1 MQVNVVDVSSL
12 NTHAAKNGRTYQSI
26 EIMYK
31 NDQGQAQS
39 KKLMSFA
46 NPGVFKAAQEWQKGD
61 VVHVSTEKDAN
72 GYWQWTAVGDAETT
86 TDNRGGDTA
95 AAPQAKA
102 SAPTTR
108 VTGSNYETKEERA
121 ARQVMIV
128 RQSSLSNAVATLA
141 LERNEPSTASA
152 NDVISLAKLYEGY
165 VLGLASTNSGAS
177 SFANDV
183 TDIEDIP
190 F

>member
-1 MQVNVVDVSSL
+1 MQVNVVDVSNL
-12 NTHAAKNGRTYQSI
+12 NTHTAKNGRQYQSI

-46 NPGVFKAAQEWQKGD
+46 NPAVFKAAQDWAKGD

-72 GYWQWTAVGDAETT
+72 GYWQWTAVGGADEVS
-86 TDNRGGDTA
+86 DTRSD
-95 AAPQAKA
+95 
-102 SAPTTR
+102 SAPAAQGNASTAKTR

-141 LERNEPSTASA
+141 IEGSQASA
-152 NDVISLAKLYEGY
+152 NDVISLAKLFEGY
-165 VLGLASTNSGAS
+165 VLDEESSGNKSFDTLAN
-177 SFANDV
+177 
-183 TDIEDIP
+183 DIP

>member
-12 NTHAAKNGRTYQSI
+12 NTHSAKNGRQYQSI

-31 NDQGQAQS
+31 NDAGQAQN

-46 NPGVFKAAQEWQKGD
+46 NPAVFKAAQTWQKGD

-72 GYWQWTAVGDAETT
+72 GYWQWTAVGNDAADV
-86 TDNRGGDTA
+86 TDKRDDGTSQGSTQA
-95 AAPQAKA
+95 AS
-102 SAPTTR
+102 SAPTR
-108 VTGSNYETKEERA
+108 VSGSNYETKDERA

-141 LERNEPSTASA
+141 IEGSKATA
-152 NDVISLAKLYEGY
+152 NDVVSLAKLYEGY
-165 VLGLASTNSGAS
+165 VLGKEAEPASIAELES
-177 SFANDV
+177 
-183 TDIEDIP
+183 DIP

>member
-12 NTHAAKNGRTYQSI
+12 NTHAAKNGRQYQSL

-46 NPGVFKAAQEWQKGD
+46 NPAVFKAAQEWQKGD
-61 VVHVSTEKDAN
+61 VIHVSTEKDAN

-86 TDNRGGDTA
+86 SDNRGDNA
-95 AAPQAKA
+95 VPPQAKA

-183 TDIEDIP
+183 SDIEDIP

>member
-12 NTHAAKNGRTYQSI
+12 NTHSAKNGRQYQSI

-46 NPGVFKAAQEWQKGD
+46 NPAVFKAAQAWQKGD
-61 VVHVSTEKDAN
+61 VIHVSTEKDTN
-72 GYWQWTAVGDAETT
+72 GYWQWTAIGSAEGVTDTRNDTDAP
-86 TDNRGGDTA
+86 A
-95 AAPQAKA
+95 QAQVSSTK
-102 SAPTTR
+102 TR
-108 VTGSNYETKEERA
+108 VTGSNYETKDERA

-128 RQSSLSNAVATLA
+128 RQSSLANAVSTLA
-141 LERNEPSTASA
+141 LSGSQASA

-165 VLGLASTNSGAS
+165 VLSDSTQVDSIDDIS
-177 SFANDV
+177 S
-183 TDIEDIP
+183 DIP

>member
-12 NTHAAKNGRTYQSI
+12 NTHQAKNGRQYQSI

-46 NPGVFKAAQEWQKGD
+46 NPAVFKAAQAWGKGD
-61 VVHVSTEKDAN
+61 VIHVSTEKDPN
-72 GYWQWTAVGDAETT
+72 GYWQWTAVGTADTT
-86 TDNRGGDTA
+86 SDNRGDDSSVA
-95 AAPQAKA
+95 AAPTQAKA
-102 SAPTTR
+102 ATR
-108 VTGSNYETKEERA
+108 VSGSNYETKDERA

-141 LERNEPSTASA
+141 IEGSKATA
-152 NDVISLAKLYEGY
+152 NDVISLAKLYEGF
-165 VLGLASTNSGAS
+165 VLDKQVE
-177 SFANDV
+177 ANNIADL
-183 TDIEDIP
+183 ESDIP

>member
-12 NTHAAKNGRTYQSI
+12 NTHQAKNGRQYQSI

-46 NPGVFKAAQEWQKGD
+46 NPAVFKAAQDWAKGD
-61 VVHVSTEKDAN
+61 VIHVSTEKDQN
-72 GYWQWTAVGDAETT
+72 GYWQWTAVGTADTT
-86 TDNRGGDTA
+86 TDNRGDDSSSAT
-95 AAPQAKA
+95 PTQAKA
-102 SAPTTR
+102 ATR
-108 VTGSNYETKEERA
+108 VSGSNYETKDERA

-141 LERNEPSTASA
+141 IEGSKATA
-152 NDVISLAKLYEGY
+152 NDVVSLAKLYEGY
-165 VLGLASTNSGAS
+165 VLGSEPSGAS
-177 SFANDV
+177 INDL
-183 TDIEDIP
+183 ESDIP

>member
-12 NTHAAKNGRTYQSI
+12 NTHAAKNGRQYQSI

-31 NDQGQAQS
+31 NDAGQAQN

-46 NPGVFKAAQEWQKGD
+46 NPAVFKAAQSWAKGD
-61 VVHVSTEKDAN
+61 VIHVSTEKDQN
-72 GYWQWTAVGDAETT
+72 GYWQWTAVGDANTT
-86 TDNRGGDTA
+86 TDKRDDGTA
-95 AAPQAKA
+95 QGTTQAASSTS
-102 SAPTTR
+102 SAPTR
-108 VTGSNYETKEERA
+108 VSGSNYETKDERA

-141 LERNEPSTASA
+141 IEGSKATA
-152 NDVISLAKLYEGY
+152 NDVISLAKLYEGF
-165 VLGLASTNSGAS
+165 VLGQQEE
-177 SFANDV
+177 ANDIA
-183 TDIEDIP
+183 DLESDIP

>member
-12 NTHAAKNGRTYQSI
+12 NTHSAKNGRTYQSI

-46 NPGVFKAAQEWQKGD
+46 NPSVFKAAQEWAKGD
-61 VVHVSTEKDAN
+61 VVHVSTEKDQN
-72 GYWQWTAVGDAETT
+72 GYWQWTAVGEADTVL
-86 TDNRGGDTA
+86 DKRNDDTA
-95 AAPQAKA
+95 PTQAKQ
-102 SAPTTR
+102 STTSTTR

-141 LERNEPSTASA
+141 LASSNNTQGNPNE
-152 NDVISLAKLYEGY
+152 VINLAKQYEKY
-165 VLGLASTNSGAS
+165 VLGTNQEENNLDDFS
-177 SFANDV
+177 S
-183 TDIEDIP
+183 DIP

>member
-1 MQVNVVDVSSL
+1 MQVNVVDVSNL
-12 NTHAAKNGRTYQSI
+12 NTHTAKNGREYQSI

-46 NPGVFKAAQEWQKGD
+46 NPAVFKAAQGWNKGD
-61 VVHVSTEKDAN
+61 VIYVSTEKDTN
-72 GYWQWTAVGDAETT
+72 GYWQWTAVGNA
-86 TDNRGGDTA
+86 DTVSD
-95 AAPQAKA
+95 KR
-102 SAPTTR
+102 SDDAPTTQGNAAKPSTR
-108 VTGSNYETKEERA
+108 VSGSNYETKDERA

-141 LERNEPSTASA
+141 LEGSKASA
-152 NDVISLAKLYEGY
+152 NDVISLAKLYEKF
-165 VLGLASTNSGAS
+165 VLAGEALETPDITNEPS
-177 SFANDV
+177 
-183 TDIEDIP
+183 DIP

>member
-12 NTHAAKNGRTYQSI
+12 NTHQAKNGRNYQSL

-46 NPGVFKAAQEWQKGD
+46 NPDVFKAAQGWEKGA
-61 VVHVSTEKDAN
+61 VIHVSTEKDAN
-72 GYWQWTAVGDAETT
+72 GYWQWTAVGDAGNTQDT
-86 TDNRGGDTA
+86 NSGGAVAT
-95 AAPQAKA
+95 QAKA
-102 SAPTTR
+102 PVGKS
-108 VTGSNYETKEERA
+108 GGNWETSDERQ

-141 LERNEPSTASA
+141 LAGKQASA
-152 NDVISLAKLYEGY
+152 NDVISLAKLYEGF
-165 VLGLASTNSGAS
+165 VLDSEVSSAPDMTEMAS
-177 SFANDV
+177 
-183 TDIEDIP
+183 DIP